1 MRLETRTHRADVR
14 LMTRRRALSTRRP
27 PRAVGASPR
36 SRRGFALPELIV
48 AMVILTVGILAL
60 ASTAAGVMKQMRSG
74 NQRALAAVVAQSR
87 LERMRSLQCG
97 NLSTSSATTRG
108 LQENWTIG
116 AMTAGGRAI
125 AVKESVTYVPAA
137 GKKST
142 LVITGLVPCI

>member
-1 MRLETRTHRADVR
+1 MRLETRTHRAEVR
-14 LMTRRRALSTRRP
+14 LMTRRHLRFIRRP
-27 PRAVGASPR
+27 GHGPGAPAL

-87 LERMRSLQCG
+87 LEAMRSLQCS
-97 NLSTSSATTRG
+97 NLSSSSATTRG
-108 LQENWTIG
+108 LQEKWTIG
-116 AMTAGGRAI
+116 AMMAGGRAV
-125 AVKESVTYVPAA
+125 AVKESVTYVPRA
-137 GKKST
+137 GRTST

>member
-1 MRLETRTHRADVR
+1 MRLETRTHRAEVR
-14 LMTRRRALSTRRP
+14 RMTRRHAWYIGRSGRVST
-27 PRAVGASPR
+27 ATAR

-60 ASTAAGVMKQMRSG
+60 ASTAAGVMRQMRSG
-74 NQRALAAVVAQSR
+74 NQRALAAIVAQSR
-87 LERMRSLQCG
+87 LEGMRSLQCA
-97 NLSTSSATTRG
+97 NLSSSSATTRG

-116 AMTAGGRAI
+116 AMMAGGRAI